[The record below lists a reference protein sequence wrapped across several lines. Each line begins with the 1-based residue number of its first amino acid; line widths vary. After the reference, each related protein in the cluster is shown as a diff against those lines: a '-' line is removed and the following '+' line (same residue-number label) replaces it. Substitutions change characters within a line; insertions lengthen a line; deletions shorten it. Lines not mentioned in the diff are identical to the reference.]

1 MIYAIVDIETTGGY
15 GKRHRITEV
24 AAVAHNGSQIL
35 DSFQTLINPD
45 CEIPGFI
52 TGLTGI
58 DQSMVEGA
66 PYFEDIADELY
77 AFLEDK
83 IFVAHNVNFDY
94 QFIRSEFERIG
105 KSFDRP
111 KLCTVRLSRKI
122 FPGLRSYSLGRIC
135 EHKNIEIKSR
145 HRAFGDA
152 EATAELFTKLLL
164 ADQEGIVEQL
174 LKRNSG
180 EAFLPPNITKEQ
192 FLSLPESIGV
202 YYFHDANGK
211 VIYVGKALNIRH
223 RFKGHFS
230 GAGKG
235 KQGMKSAIYD
245 VSFQLTGSEFLA
257 LLVEALEIKQH
268 WPKYNRAQKAK
279 NAPWGIYRYQDG
291 QGFERF
297 QVAKINRFTKPLLAF
312 HSHHEA
318 WSYLLEKIEKHQ
330 LCAKLCGVQK
340 SASAC
345 FDHQAG
351 ACLGACCGEEEPSS
365 YNTRVED
372 WLQEIQREKSRLLI
386 REKGRH
392 PNEQAAIY
400 FEDGVL
406 KAYGFIDSEAEFD
419 TDEAVIDQL
428 EMVKPVG
435 DTSSILAQYLSKNLM
450 KKVVVLPS

>member
-1 MIYAIVDIETTGGY
+1 MKYAIVDIETTGGY

-24 AAVAHNGSQIL
+24 AAVAHDGTQVL
-35 DSFQTLINPD
+35 DSFQTLVNPN
-45 CEIPGFI
+45 CEIPGYI

-66 PYFEDIADELY
+66 PYFEDIAEELY

-105 KSFDRP
+105 KPFDRP
-111 KLCTVRLSRKI
+111 KLCTVRLSRRI
-122 FPGLRSYSLGRIC
+122 FPGLRSYSLGSIC

-152 EATAELFTKLLL
+152 EATAELFSKLVH
-164 ADQEGIVEQL
+164 ADQEGIMEQL

-192 FLSLPESIGV
+192 FLSLPERIGV

-211 VIYVGKALNIRH
+211 VIYVGKALNIRS

-235 KQGMKSAIYD
+235 KQGMKTAIHD

-257 LLVEALEIKQH
+257 LLVEALEIKRH

-279 NAPWGIYRYQDG
+279 ASPWGIYRYQDG
-291 QGFERF
+291 AGYERF
-297 QVAKINRFTKPLLAF
+297 QVAKINRFAKPLLAF
-312 HSHHEA
+312 HTHHDA

-351 ACLGACCGEEEPSS
+351 VCLGACCGKESPTHYNLRIQEWLEEINP
-365 YNTRVED
+365 
-372 WLQEIQREKSRLLI
+372 EKSRLLI
-386 REKGRH
+386 REKGRYPH
-392 PNEQAAIY
+392 EQAAIY
-400 FEDGVL
+400 FEEGVL
-406 KAYGFIDSEAEFD
+406 KAYGFIDSDTEFE
-419 TDEAVIDQL
+419 TDEEVVEHL
-428 EMVKPVG
+428 ELVKPVG
-435 DTSSILAQYLSKNLM
+435 DTSSILSQYLSKNLI
-450 KKVVVLPS
+450 KKVKVLT